1 MRQCERHRGP
11 ERSAVGP
18 PRHRST
24 GTPAALRPLGG
35 VLRGGQRA
43 ALDPTAQSSSLT
55 IPAASGV
62 QPVAAKNHGTLAQ
75 GKRVPGRGT
84 GASTLSKAKESCPC
98 RALPAQWHNAFCVAC
113 GNRLKVLKG
122 FKGAVFMAP
131 EKWEMGD
138 YEEGAS
144 PENLELA

>member
-1 MRQCERHRGP
+1 MP
-11 ERSAVGP
+11 
-18 PRHRST
+18 
-24 GTPAALRPLGG
+24 
-35 VLRGGQRA
+35 
-43 ALDPTAQSSSLT
+43 
-55 IPAASGV
+55 
-62 QPVAAKNHGTLAQ
+62 AKNHGRLAQ
-75 GKRVPGRGT
+75 GKRVPGRGADT
-84 GASTLSKAKESCPC
+84 STLSKAKESCPCRPSGQAC

-122 FKGAVFMAP
+122 FKGADFMAT

>member
-1 MRQCERHRGP
+1 M
-11 ERSAVGP
+11 
-18 PRHRST
+18 
-24 GTPAALRPLGG
+24 
-35 VLRGGQRA
+35 
-43 ALDPTAQSSSLT
+43 
-55 IPAASGV
+55 
-62 QPVAAKNHGTLAQ
+62 AAKNHGRLAQ
-75 GKRVPGRGT
+75 GKRVPGRG
-84 GASTLSKAKESCPC
+84 ASTLSKPCPCRPSGQAC

-122 FKGAVFMAP
+122 FKGADFMAT